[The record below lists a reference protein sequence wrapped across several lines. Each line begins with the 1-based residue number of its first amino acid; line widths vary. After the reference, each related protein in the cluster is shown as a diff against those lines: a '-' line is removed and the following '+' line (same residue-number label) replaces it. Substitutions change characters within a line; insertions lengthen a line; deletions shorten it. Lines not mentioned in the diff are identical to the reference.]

1 MDLAKI
7 RELSV
12 RNEKSPEQ
20 IGLKLSE
27 ETGEV
32 SQALLSYI
40 GANGS
45 EYKNLGSD
53 DVKEE
58 CIDVIMVALSLFY
71 KLGGTSE
78 ELSSVLDSKTS
89 KWEEKAF
96 KKSKDEESDKEE
108 LSKLI
113 SNCVGK
119 KVFYEVVGDGRA
131 TTRTATCVSI
141 SMRFSTDDHVKDEDI
156 VFVCVSPFGHI
167 IRLTR
172 NEISRF
178 EDQKTSLK
186 RNEK

>member
-1 MDLAKI
+1 MNLTRI

-71 KLGGTSE
+71 KLGGTDE

-96 KKSKDEESDKEE
+96 EKREVDKLSD
-108 LSKLI
+108 LVDRY
-113 SNCVGK
+113 VGK
-119 KVFYEVVGDGRA
+119 RFSYKVGNPDGIGQQDRV
-131 TTRTATCVSI
+131 ATCVAVSMDYSRASQFGKVKPLFIGI
-141 SMRFSTDDHVKDEDI
+141 SPYGHTVKLSRE
-156 VFVCVSPFGHI
+156 
-167 IRLTR
+167 
-172 NEISRF
+172 EISHF
-178 EDQKTSLK
+178 ED
-186 RNEK
+186 